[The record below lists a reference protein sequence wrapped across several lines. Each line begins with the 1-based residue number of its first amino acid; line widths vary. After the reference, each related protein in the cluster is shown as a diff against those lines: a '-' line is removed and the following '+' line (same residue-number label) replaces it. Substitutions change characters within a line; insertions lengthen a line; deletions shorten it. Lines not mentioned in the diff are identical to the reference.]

1 MTKKIVSVILVTLL
15 LFVTIVYAA
24 TTGSIQMSFME
35 FLTGLFEA
43 ENERMAA
50 IKDLR
55 FPRIIVAIFAG
66 AALSVSGVLLQAIMR
81 NPLAD
86 AGFIGISAGA
96 AFTKLF
102 IVSFIPT
109 MFFFSP
115 MAAFVGGAFACFLVY
130 FTILEIRL
138 KPVKTYF
145 SRDCDQC
152 DVFRFNGGND

>member
-1 MTKKIVSVILVTLL
+1 MFAVTKKILSFIAIVIL
-15 LFVTIVYAA
+15 LFLTIVYSA
-24 TTGSIQMSFME
+24 TTGSIQMSFMD
-35 FLTGLFEA
+35 FLTGFFDA
-43 ENERMAA
+43 TNDKMAA

-55 FPRIIVAIFAG
+55 FPRIIVALFAG
-66 AALSVSGVLLQAIMR
+66 AALSVAGVLLQAIMR

-115 MAAFVGGAFACFLVY
+115 IAAFLGGAFACFLV
-130 FTILEIRL
+130 FLL
-138 KPVKTYF
+138 SWKSGLNP
-145 SRDCDQC
+145 
-152 DVFRFNGGND
+152 